1 MKKLAAANVVLAQE
15 KATAWTL
22 KAFKYY
28 YYVCRIH
35 HLIVNIIKR
44 SSYSRFNKAPR
55 VGYLR
60 GIDFYKGSELIS
72 TIALAMYEYQ
82 RFHGARPNLLKP

>member
-35 HLIVNIIKR
+35 HLIVYILKR
-44 SSYSRFNKAPR
+44 SSYSRFNKS
-55 VGYLR
+55 LR
-60 GIDFYKGSELIS
+60 ELDIYVES
-72 TIALAMYEYQ
+72 TFIRAQ
-82 RFHGARPNLLKP
+82 S